1 MTATKSY
8 SISYKKINELFHLIK
23 SIPPQVLNRSK
34 YFQNIK
40 DLFWRT
46 SSLEEKYKVLVDK
59 LIKSRIQADEL
70 AEIKKRRGI
79 GAFEEEVKR
88 GNTDFSAIS
97 HGSDGTTINF
107 GSKKIVTA
115 LQDYVNRYSELLETL
130 KYLIADIYN
139 DPPGKRDSF
148 NGYIVK
154 KHTKANEDFDFSY
167 LTDFNKHLWN
177 FQKHQSDISLTP
189 LVYKQSGVIMPR
201 LHAEGRFRQV
211 DLETF
216 TDGSLDNLIELLK
229 FIRSRFQSNS
239 QNKS

>member
-1 MTATKSY
+1 MLVKKSY
-8 SISYKKINELFHLIK
+8 SISYKKINELSHLIK
-23 SIPPQVLNRSK
+23 SIPLHALNRSK

-40 DLFWRT
+40 DLFWRI
-46 SSLEEKYKVLVDK
+46 SSLEEKYKVLVNK
-59 LIKSRIQADEL
+59 LGKSRIRADEL
-70 AEIKKRRGI
+70 AEIKKRKGI
-79 GAFEEEVKR
+79 GAFAEEVKK
-88 GNTDFSAIS
+88 GDTGFSAIS

-154 KHTKANEDFDFSY
+154 KHTKANEDFDFNY
-167 LTDFNKHLWN
+167 LTDFNKYLWN
-177 FQKHQSDISLTP
+177 FQKHKSDISLTP
-189 LVYKQSGVIMPR
+189 IVYKQSGMIMPK

-216 TDGSLDNLIELLK
+216 IDESLDNLIELLK
-229 FIRSRFQSNS
+229 FIHSRFQSNS